1 MALAS
6 DGPVDIAQGVS
17 ISPAP
22 GWAVGHRG
30 PNWVALSKTDG
41 SAQLRVAVKQADG
54 TDIAAILRNDM
65 NHYAASTGLTNLRTL
80 NAPTPEPVQSANFQQ
95 KVFID
100 YTADVSAPQGPI
112 PVLGAFTEL
121 LNASNHL
128 SAFVDFRQ
136 NNEATPQAVEDG
148 GTMIRSL

>member
-6 DGPVDIAQGVS
+6 DGPVDIADGVS

-30 PNWVALSKTDG
+30 PNWVAISKTDG
-41 SAQLRVAVKQADG
+41 SAQLRVAVKPADG
-54 TDIAAILRNDM
+54 ADIAAILQNDID
-65 NHYAASTGLTNLRTL
+65 HYAASTGLTNLH
-80 NAPTPEPVQSANFQQ
+80 NVDAPTPGPAQSADFQQ
-95 KVFID
+95 QISVD

-121 LNASNHL
+121 LNPSNHL
-128 SAFVDFRQ
+128 SAFIDFRQ
-136 NNEATPQAVEDG
+136 NNNATPQAVEDG
-148 GTMIRSL
+148 GMMIRSL